1 MRKVV
6 LLILLAVI
14 VSHPAKVDSAGLA
27 TSIYLSA
34 NPDAIIAD
42 GKSITTISAEI
53 RDSDG
58 NLVSDGTLV
67 SFSSSLGTIQP
78 SVSTIAGVARARLSG
93 GTVTGTAAV
102 SAWVTQGGAVGQVKV
117 ELLAPGTEIS
127 RQSFITI
134 SSDSY
139 LAYDPEKMIIQATG
153 GATVSHRGLSINADE
168 VEYDLQAG
176 TIKCRQR
183 SGGKVINLSRGNK
196 SLQVCALYYQVED
209 MKGKAII
216 ESETGNMERVS
227 FRGADMAVEPDTDD
241 LSPAIFTFK
250 DISLSD
256 VLMKAT
262 SITVRPKDEIHFR
275 HAQVFIDGKKVLSV
289 PLQVLELDNSKSQ
302 SSQYLG
308 WGANGLK
315 VDVPL
320 YYSLSPNS
328 TGALHVR
335 RGQQSGWGFYSG
347 NSGWSL
353 DLVQDYTTDTGGEGN
368 FELNSVNSGDW
379 GANWHFNQQYDSGS
393 RVYSYLSFPDHRD
406 LFGMI
411 NLSKPLNKSTLSM
424 NIYGNK
430 YRDQNGSISTDLYL
444 QSQPKPII
452 DGAANYVLLG
462 RTSFATEN
470 DSSNDGVGAG
480 AQMQVYGK
488 PVTFSKQAG
497 LTNTLTIGQDWG
509 GVRSGFS
516 LLGNSAFNYRIGK
529 TSSFGLVYSYTRD
542 PSYSDLTGRHRLSAS
557 LMYMPSQLWQ
567 ARIFS
572 TQMLDT
578 PQSSTFADISY
589 RLYPTWRL
597 NLLQTFQAYD
607 MYDYSDTEIALS
619 KEIQDHEMML
629 IWSRSKN
636 QFRVEFNVGQ
646 F

>member
-1 MRKVV
+1 MRNVV
-6 LLILLAVI
+6 LLISLTVLVFYP
-14 VSHPAKVDSAGLA
+14 VRVYSTGFA
-27 TSIYLSA
+27 TSVYLSA

-42 GKSITTISAEI
+42 GKSIATIGAEI

-58 NLVSDGTLV
+58 NLVPDGTLV
-67 SFSSSLGTIQP
+67 SFSSSLGTIQS
-78 SVSTIAGVARARLSG
+78 SVSTTAGVARARLSG
-93 GTVTGTAAV
+93 GTVTGTATV

-127 RQSFITI
+127 RQSFVTI
-134 SSDSY
+134 ASKSY
-139 LAYDPEKMIIQATG
+139 LVYDPAKMVIQASG
-153 GATVSHRGLSINADE
+153 GATVMHRGLMMNADE
-168 VEYDLQAG
+168 IEFDLQAG
-176 TIKCRQR
+176 IIKCRQ
-183 SGGKVINLSRGNK
+183 SAGGKIIKLSRGNK
-196 SLQVCALYYQVED
+196 SLQVCALYYRVED

-227 FRGADMAVEPDTDD
+227 IRGADMAIEPDTDN
-241 LSPAIFTFK
+241 LSPVIFNFS
-250 DISLSD
+250 DISMSD
-256 VLMKAT
+256 VLMKAS
-262 SITVRPKDEIHFR
+262 SITVRLKDEIHFR
-275 HAQVFIDGKKVLSV
+275 HAQVYVDGKKVLSV
-289 PLQVLELDNSKSQ
+289 PLHVLELDSSKSQ
-302 SSQYLG
+302 SSQYVG

-320 YYSLSPNS
+320 YYSLSPSS

-368 FELNSVNSGDW
+368 LELNGVTSGEW

-393 RVYSYLSFPDHRD
+393 RVYSYLSFPAHKD

-411 NLSKPLNKSTLSM
+411 NLSKPLGKSSLGL

-430 YRDQNGSISTDLYL
+430 YQDQKGSVSTDLYL
-444 QSQPKPII
+444 QSQPKPIAG
-452 DGAANYVLLG
+452 GAANYVLLG
-462 RTSFATEN
+462 RTSYATGN

-488 PVTFSKQAG
+488 PVTFSKRAG

-509 GVRSGFS
+509 GERSGFS
-516 LLGNSAFNYRIGK
+516 LLGNSSFNYRIGK

-542 PSYSDLTGRHRLSAS
+542 PSYSDLSGRHRLSANI
-557 LMYMPSQLWQ
+557 MYMPSTLWQ
-567 ARIFS
+567 ARIYS
-572 TQMLDT
+572 TQMIDT
-578 PQSSTFADISY
+578 PQSSTFADVSY
-589 RLYPTWRL
+589 RLFPTWRI
-597 NLLQTFQAYD
+597 NLLQTFQSYD
-607 MYDYSDTEIALS
+607 KYDYSDTEIALC

-629 IWSRSKN
+629 IWSKSRN
-636 QFRVEFNVGQ
+636 RFRVEFNVGQ